1 MRNKKLKNNI
11 IKTLAVIVL
20 GLTSIT
26 GTIVVKNNTIYA
38 ETKVEKAKKEAE
50 NLFNQAT
57 KELTEAEATKKMH
70 NDLFNESPVAQ
81 TQKDEND
88 AKKA

>member
-1 MRNKKLKNNI
+1 MKGKTKMRNKKLKNNI

-38 ETKVEKAKKEAE
+38 ETKVEKAKK
-50 NLFNQAT
+50 
-57 KELTEAEATKKMH
+57 K
-70 NDLFNESPVAQ
+70 
-81 TQKDEND
+81 
-88 AKKA
+88 